1 MNILRS
7 YLLKIKKRK
16 YISLRQSIIF
26 QYLFLFSILL
36 RPLPVLEDVENI
48 NVAFLQIIYL
58 LLPEITYYLL
68 IIYSLIKVF
77 KLKSYLSNKI
87 ISYVLVAPNFLF
99 SLKLTSYTVTNICI
113 LFKYCLNLKY
123 I

>member
-77 KLKSYLSNKI
+77 KLKKSLVNKK
-87 ISYVLVAPNFLF
+87 ISYILITPNILLAIDLIVHTLSSIYIFF
-99 SLKLTSYTVTNICI
+99 KLII
-113 LFKYCLNLKY
+113 
-123 I
+123 